1 MDDELQCLPLDFSLL
16 LVFDDHHERSSQV
29 NSAFCLLCPLIC
41 ILLLFYILL
50 LNTCVEEVSKRR
62 GHFKNE
68 KMSVTRKLMDS
79 GFIVILNMEL
89 RNHERNFYMFYDKN
103 IGEDK

>member
-1 MDDELQCLPLDFSLL
+1 
-16 LVFDDHHERSSQV
+16 
-29 NSAFCLLCPLIC
+29 
-41 ILLLFYILL
+41 
-50 LNTCVEEVSKRR
+50 VEEVSKRR